1 MKTTDSSAASNAKS
15 PLLTLCR
22 GFTFTAALGF
32 MALIVIYP
40 RAIADDMSSV
50 PHGALV
56 GLLFGMSIAWVWGLG
71 FVPKRPALRLLFS
84 PWLAWAL
91 MLVFSWII
99 FIK

>member
-22 GFTFTAALGF
+22 VFTFTAALGF

-56 GLLFGMSIAWVWGLG
+56 GLLFGMSIAWVCSEASSAAAAFFALVGLG
-71 FVPKRPALRLLFS
+71 AHARLFLDH
-84 PWLAWAL
+84 LY
-91 MLVFSWII
+91 
-99 FIK
+99 

>member
-22 GFTFTAALGF
+22 VFTSRPHLF

-56 GLLFGMSIAWVWGLG
+56 GLLFGMSIAGVGLG
-71 FVPKRPALRLLFS
+71 FVPKRPAAAACFFALVGLGAHARLFLDH
-84 PWLAWAL
+84 L
-91 MLVFSWII
+91 
-99 FIK
+99 